1 MKCIVQICAT
11 LKVTLV
17 QPAHPLGFVSQIC
30 TGTSPVAL
38 KQQQQPNNLF
48 VNIFPIRR
56 FSVPLKIFQFSSNLG
71 AGRVFS
77 AITETIWPLT
87 ASLFQ
92 TNPWKAAAPIVC
104 TT

>member
-1 MKCIVQICAT
+1 MT
-11 LKVTLV
+11 FV

-30 TGTSPVAL
+30 TGTNLVAL
-38 KQQQQPNNLF
+38 KQQQQQPNNLF
-48 VNIFPIRR
+48 VNIVPIRC
-56 FSVPLKIFQFSSNLG
+56 FSVPLNFQFSSNLG

-87 ASLFQ
+87 ALLFQ